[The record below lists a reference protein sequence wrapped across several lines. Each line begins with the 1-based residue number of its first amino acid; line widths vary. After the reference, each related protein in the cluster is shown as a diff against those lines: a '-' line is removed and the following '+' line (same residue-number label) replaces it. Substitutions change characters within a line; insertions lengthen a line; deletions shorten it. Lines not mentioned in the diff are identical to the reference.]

1 VQVITPPDGRNT
13 GARML
18 AITAAMMILLAQAD
32 PPGQSGGDNRST
44 PYNHG
49 YHSGYN
55 KGYSPDYNK
64 GYSGKGY
71 SGAPDKDKDSPS
83 RQ

>member
-1 VQVITPPDGRNT
+1 
-13 GARML
+13 ML
-18 AITAAMMILLAQAD
+18 AITAAMMILLAQTD
-32 PPGQSGGDNRST
+32 QPGRSSGDNRST
-44 PYNHG
+44 PYNQG
-49 YHSGYN
+49 YNSGYN

-71 SGAPDKDKDSPS
+71 SGADKDKDAPS

>member
-1 VQVITPPDGRNT
+1 VQVITLPDGRNT
-13 GARML
+13 GALML

-32 PPGQSGGDNRST
+32 QPGGDNRST
-44 PYNHG
+44 PYNQG
-49 YHSGYN
+49 YNSGYN

-71 SGAPDKDKDSPS
+71 CGAPDKDKDAPS